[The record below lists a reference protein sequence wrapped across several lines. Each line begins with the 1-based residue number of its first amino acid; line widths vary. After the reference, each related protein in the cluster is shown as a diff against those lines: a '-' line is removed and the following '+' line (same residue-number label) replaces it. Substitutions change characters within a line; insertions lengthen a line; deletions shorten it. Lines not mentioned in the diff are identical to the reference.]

1 MNNPA
6 MDETT
11 VAPVEKRKFPFAFQ
25 GSGGTLFGI
34 QIVNLLLIIVTLGI
48 YYFWAK
54 ARVRTYVWRQVEFDG
69 DRFAYHG
76 TGTEVLIGWLKAALI
91 FGIPFFAFQNAPAL
105 LGAPIAVIL
114 IGAIASLLLIAL
126 FIPIATVGTR
136 RYRMSRSSFRGI
148 RFSFRGRWQDYAKL
162 FFICMALTTITLGL
176 YMPYFE
182 MRSQTFLMGKS
193 HFGNEKFGFDGKGGD
208 LILSYVLCLILAFP
222 TLMLSM
228 LWYRY
233 KKTKYRWDRTT
244 FGAAR
249 FTSTITFGGLL
260 GLYLVNA
267 LILIFTLGFGAPWVQ
282 VRTLRYY
289 LSNLTLE
296 GRLDPASIIQ
306 DAAQASAFGEGVGD
320 FLDMDFDLG

>member
-1 MNNPA
+1 
-6 MDETT
+6 
-11 VAPVEKRKFPFAFQ
+11 
-25 GSGGTLFGI
+25 
-34 QIVNLLLIIVTLGI
+34 
-48 YYFWAK
+48 
-54 ARVRTYVWRQVEFDG
+54 
-69 DRFAYHG
+69 
-76 TGTEVLIGWLKAALI
+76 
-91 FGIPFFAFQNAPAL
+91 
-105 LGAPIAVIL
+105 
-114 IGAIASLLLIAL
+114 
-126 FIPIATVGTR
+126 
-136 RYRMSRSSFRGI
+136 
-148 RFSFRGRWQDYAKL
+148 
-162 FFICMALTTITLGL
+162 
-176 YMPYFE
+176 
-182 MRSQTFLMGKS
+182 MR
-193 HFGNEKFGFDGKGGD
+193 
-208 LILSYVLCLILAFP
+208 
-222 TLMLSM
+222 
-228 LWYRY
+228 WYRY